1 MIGVRNVKD
10 EFELWLIIVDGMN
23 VFHHKYAF
31 KYVSSYFFMDNNIQT
46 TKKKKNLKSPQLM
59 GICKTS
65 SFSSNLFF
73 FSS

>member
-46 TKKKKNLKSPQLM
+46 TKKKK
-59 GICKTS
+59 KTL
-65 SFSSNLFF
+65 NPLN
-73 FSS
+73 